1 MVGSTPVTMTTA
13 TVETVT
19 PSVIAEMNRH
29 IESKYL
35 LHCTCTCSQAK
46 YCSQKNKRFMKF
58 PGNHC
63 LILVL
68 Y

>member
-1 MVGSTPVTMTTA
+1 MVGITPVTMTTA

-35 LHCTCTCSQAK
+35 LHCTCSQAK
-46 YCSQKNKRFMKF
+46 YCSQKTK
-58 PGNHC
+58 G
-63 LILVL
+63 L
-68 Y
+68 